1 MIDPN
6 LTAMANMTE
15 TFDQTPMIIS
25 GTINGTQPVLMEVSG
40 NVSAVV
46 SQPGFNFLIGLE
58 IVQSFCLV
66 LVTMAVL
73 AGLYLDVTRKR
84 GV

>member
-15 TFDQTPMIIS
+15 TFDQTPMIVT
-25 GTINGTQPVLMEVSG
+25 GLINGSQSVSLDVSG
-40 NVSAVV
+40 NISAVV
-46 SQPGFNFLIGLE
+46 SQPGFNFLLGLE
-58 IVQSFCLV
+58 IAQTFCLV
-66 LVTMAVL
+66 LVSMAVL
-73 AGLYLDVTRKR
+73 AGLYLDITRKR